1 MIKASLTVTRLV
13 NLFNSLPI
21 IGCGEDIVIHL
32 EDLKLLSEGDA
43 ETIKATLK
51 PLEYKRFRRLVDDLN
66 PVPIKESNPASKVAP
81 PKPPKP
87 PKPSAIAN
95 SSDSDHDLDDEYSA
109 FLVHDST
116 DQSRRATTSE
126 TAKGPDGSFDV
137 SAALDE
143 HGYISEGM

>member
-1 MIKASLTVTRLV
+1 MNAETFLILCS
-13 NLFNSLPI
+13 SLPI
-21 IGCGEDIVIHL
+21 IGGGEDIVINL
-32 EDLKLLSEGDA
+32 DDLKLLSEGDA
-43 ETIKATLK
+43 ETVKATLK

-66 PVPIKESNPASKVAP
+66 PVPIKENNPASKVAP

-87 PKPSAIAN
+87 SAIAH
-95 SSDSDHDLDDEYSA
+95 SSNSDHDLDDEYSA